1 MIRNR
6 TPLEITS
13 IPGDATESESGSGG
27 SGETEETFAGV
38 RIRTIC
44 AAGRTRRADA
54 AGLTRPADTAG

>member
-44 AAGRTRRADA
+44 AAGLTRPGWR
-54 AGLTRPADTAG
+54 GRLTRPADAAA